1 MKIKTLFLLT
11 GLLAAMVPC
20 SFRPTADTESAV
32 PYPYN
37 TVCGDMGNP
46 EEISPAA
53 DNIIWITKTEN
64 GKIYMRQYNTS
75 TNQWIGD
82 WIYVGDCP

>member
-11 GLLAAMVPC
+11 GLLAATVPC
-20 SFRPTADTESAV
+20 SFRPTADTESAA
-32 PYPYN
+32 PYG
-37 TVCGDMGNP
+37 TVSEDKGNP

-53 DNIIWITKTEN
+53 DNIIWMSKTEN
-64 GKIYMRQYNTS
+64 GKLYMRLYNTS

-82 WIYVGDCP
+82 WICVGDCP